1 MNKECQSVCWSDDHI
16 PYICWDRRWTVGEIR
31 RRLQVQDNGE
41 RFRVMAWLM
50 RELKTSEVWS
60 FVTPSV
66 VYANF
71 SEIKPWLGSSKG
83 FWEYILGT
91 WHELGKI

>member
-1 MNKECQSVCWSDDHI
+1 VKKEAKNCKWSADDI
-16 PYICWDRRWTVGEIR
+16 PYICWDRQWTVGEIR
-31 RRLQVQDNGE
+31 RRLQAQETGE

-60 FVTPSV
+60 FLTPDA

-71 SEIKPWLGSSKG
+71 SEIKPWLGSSRS

>member
-1 MNKECQSVCWSDDHI
+1 VNKECQNVCWPDDHI

-60 FVTPSV
+60 FVTPAV

-71 SEIKPWLGSSKG
+71 SEIKPWLGASKG